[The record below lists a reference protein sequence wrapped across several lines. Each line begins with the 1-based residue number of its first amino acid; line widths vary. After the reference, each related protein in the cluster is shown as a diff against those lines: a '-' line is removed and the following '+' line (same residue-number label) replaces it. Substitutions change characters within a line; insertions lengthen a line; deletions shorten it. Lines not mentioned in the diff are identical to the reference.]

1 MRNVEYTQRD
11 RRRTARS
18 DPHTHTQ
25 IVDSEKLIQ
34 NGRKRFHQILFAK
47 KNEHKFRLPFRT
59 MFTTQS
65 MKLNCTHGLHV

>member
-1 MRNVEYTQRD
+1 MRNVEHTEIGEQRVLI
-11 RRRTARS
+11 
-18 DPHTHTQ
+18 HTHTQ